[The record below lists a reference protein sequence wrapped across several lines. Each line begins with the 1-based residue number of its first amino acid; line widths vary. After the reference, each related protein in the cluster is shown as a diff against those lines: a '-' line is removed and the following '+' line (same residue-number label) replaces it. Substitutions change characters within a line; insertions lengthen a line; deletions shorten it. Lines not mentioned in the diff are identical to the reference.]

1 MPVEHVF
8 MVSPPIELAVAL
20 SPPVDLAVSLG
31 SALVSSVPTSG
42 DDVSSILRE
51 SDGLAQYLLIFLLA
65 AIPLIEILVVIPI
78 GIALGLDPVL
88 VGLAAFLGNVIPVLG
103 LVLAADRVRE
113 IIARQRGDG
122 EPSARTQ
129 RAKRLWER
137 YGLAGLA
144 LGAPV
149 TTGVHLAAP
158 LAVGLGASR
167 RAAMLWLTASIA
179 LWTIV
184 LVVASVT
191 GLAAI
196 SGLF

>member
-1 MPVEHVF
+1 MVVELVIA
-8 MVSPPIELAVAL
+8 P
-20 SPPVDLAVSLG
+20 SPPVDTVVALG
-31 SALVSSVPTSG
+31 KSPLESSVPTSG
-42 DDVSSILRE
+42 EDVRAILQGR
-51 SDGLAQYLLIFLLA
+51 DGLVQYLLVFLLA

-78 GIALGLDPVL
+78 GVALGLDPVL
-88 VGLAAFLGNVIPVLG
+88 VGLAAFLGNALPVVG
-103 LVLAADRVRE
+103 LVLASDRVR
-113 IIARQRGDG
+113 AFVGTRRGDR
-122 EPSARTQ
+122 EPSARTR

-158 LAVGLGASR
+158 LAVGLGATR
-167 RAAMLWLTASIA
+167 RASIIWLTASIA

-184 LVVASVT
+184 LVLVSVT
-191 GLAAI
+191 GVAAI

>member
-1 MPVEHVF
+1 MLMETLSAVPPSLTGATSTVVLDPAA
-8 MVSPPIELAVAL
+8 VSPGL
-20 SPPVDLAVSLG
+20 SF
-31 SALVSSVPTSG
+31 PTSG
-42 DDVSSILRE
+42 EDVRAALRG
-51 SDGLAQYLLIFLLA
+51 SDGLVQYLLVFLLA

-88 VGLAAFLGNVIPVLG
+88 VGLAAFLGNALPVIG
-103 LVLAADRVRE
+103 LVLASDRVRALLASRRE
-113 IIARQRGDG
+113 DR
-122 EPSARTQ
+122 EPSARTR

-144 LGAPV
+144 IGAPV

-167 RAAMLWLTASIA
+167 RASVLWLTASIG
-179 LWTIV
+179 LWTVV
-184 LVVASVT
+184 LVVTSVA
-191 GLAAI
+191 GLAAL